1 MLARLI
7 MKRTLLS
14 SFVILSFWSSLTAQ
28 ALFAAPDIAQASGV
42 NPPGTR
48 RHIDISDLAQHWVRS
63 SEEEQAGGTVQIF
76 RPFASMNFP
85 PSRFRMAYKIAPNG
99 DCEFYFLSPDDAHH
113 FKPCTWTIGDD
124 KLILQISASGKSI
137 SYQIDQLTSK
147 SLRLTPLE
155 PSQKK

>member
-1 MLARLI
+1 

-63 SEEEQAGGTVQIF
+63 SEE
-76 RPFASMNFP
+76 
-85 PSRFRMAYKIAPNG
+85 
-99 DCEFYFLSPDDAHH
+99 
-113 FKPCTWTIGDD
+113 
-124 KLILQISASGKSI
+124 
-137 SYQIDQLTSK
+137 
-147 SLRLTPLE
+147 
-155 PSQKK
+155 